1 MSTGEMAQHVSHQ
14 WPFCCCYKTPW
25 TGPLTEE
32 RFYSG
37 LWFHNIRWSGEF
49 KFTLMGQIIRP
60 LSCLGLICLLKYY
73 KHESRQS
80 NFYPAIVSMHFT
92 NGGLCSAQGTGGD
105 IWFETCEWSRVCCHG
120 NLCLTAENNPA
131 HFPIVDLFSSSHLL
145 QEASLMRLFSI
156 HNTLVTNVLMCNR
169 KREIFEIGKLYEKN
183 CKKRSKSIHLYNA
196 AGYHSYL

>member
-92 NGGLCSAQGTGGD
+92 NGGLCSAQGTGG
-105 IWFETCEWSRVCCHG
+105 EVHTSRHVFDLHLGSRENLVPRIGGSGSWQGISPHSVCTMVPSIKCDQ
-120 NLCLTAENNPA
+120 LAA
-131 HFPIVDLFSSSHLL
+131 FSGRA
-145 QEASLMRLFSI
+145 ASLVLYCHELFNS
-156 HNTLVTNVLMCNR
+156 T
-169 KREIFEIGKLYEKN
+169 
-183 CKKRSKSIHLYNA
+183 
-196 AGYHSYL
+196 